1 MTRRAAADRTRIA
14 AVVPAAGLGTR
25 LLPFTRVLPKEL
37 LPVGRRTLLD
47 WLAAEAIAAGLDELI
62 LVASK
67 GKLPLFRAH
76 IEAAGRPGNAEDEQ
90 TAELWS
96 RLTVRYA
103 VQQQAAGLGDAIRV
117 GRDAARADGHDG
129 PVAVLL
135 PDEIHDGGRTM
146 SDLLAVHDR
155 YGGTVLS
162 TFRAHPDDLHR
173 YGVLEVDRRH
183 HHDDPYT
190 VTDAIEKPDTGQA
203 PSQFAIAGRYLLDR
217 AVLEALDELVAAEEE
232 ELQLTDAIA
241 LVALRGG
248 PVRAKTLSGRRF
260 DLGTW
265 DGYETAIAALG

>member
-1 MTRRAAADRTRIA
+1 MHRLQNLLFQGGAAQGEETRPVTRRTAADRTRIA

-25 LLPFTRVLPKEL
+25 LLPFTRALPKEL

-62 LVASK
+62 LVTSETKRSFFA
-67 GKLPLFRAH
+67 AH
-76 IEAAGRPGNAEDEQ
+76 IEAAARPGNAADEE
-90 TAELWS
+90 TAALWS

-103 VQQQAAGLGDAIRV
+103 IQEHPAGLGDAVRV

-155 YGGTVLS
+155 HGGSVLAA
-162 TFRAHPDDLHR
+162 FRAHATELHR
-173 YGVLEVDRRH
+173 YGILDVDRRR

-190 VTDAIEKPDTGQA
+190 VTDASDRVQPGQL
-203 PSQFAIAGRYLLDR
+203 I
-217 AVLEALDELVAAEEE
+217 
-232 ELQLTDAIA
+232 
-241 LVALRGG
+241 
-248 PVRAKTLSGRRF
+248 
-260 DLGTW
+260 
-265 DGYETAIAALG
+265 